1 MSGQWPPDWEDA
13 DDDVEAE
20 AGQADVE
27 TNARL
32 SEVTAYLAALP
43 QPVLPE
49 ALEARISA
57 AIAAEAADRAKP
69 GRTLG
74 RPPRRPK
81 IRRDRRFRIQAISSA
96 AACLVLAGFAYLLTQ
111 LGGSSSSSSAALSEG
126 AAAPAASAPHARAET
141 PQNSFGEATSVP
153 AASAVP
159 SAASSA
165 SAFSSWRFTVITRG
179 DVYQQSTLI
188 SQVRQQLANGLLG
201 SDTASA
207 GAVSA
212 PTAALAGCVS
222 HFTGNTV
229 PGLVDKATYDGRP
242 VYVIAVSSRAW
253 VVGRGCT
260 ATDPELITTVSL
272 AGLRGN
278 PSALG
283 SVEGYAIARRG

>member
-20 AGQADVE
+20 AGQADAE
-27 TNARL
+27 TSARL

-81 IRRDRRFRIQAISSA
+81 VRRDRRFRIQAISSA

-111 LGGSSSSSSAALSEG
+111 VGGSSSSSSAAVAAGTAAPTASAPQSQANSAEHSFSG
-126 AAAPAASAPHARAET
+126 AAPAPALAEPT
-141 PQNSFGEATSVP
+141 
-153 AASAVP
+153 
-159 SAASSA
+159 AASSA
-165 SAFSSWRFTVITRG
+165 SAPGSPRFTVIARG
-179 DVYQQSTLI
+179 DVYEQSTLV
-188 SQVRQQLANGLLG
+188 SQVRQALADAVLGLE
-201 SDTASA
+201 TASA
-207 GAVSA
+207 ATVSA
-212 PTAALAGCVS
+212 PTAALTGCVS
-222 HFTGNTV
+222 HFTGNAV
-229 PGLVDKATYDGRP
+229 PGLVDKATYDGKP

-283 SVEGYAIARRG
+283 SVEGYAIVRRG

>member
-13 DDDVEAE
+13 DDDDEAA
-20 AGQADVE
+20 AGQADAE
-27 TNARL
+27 TIAHV

-43 QPVLPE
+43 QPVMPE

-74 RPPRRPK
+74 PPPRRPK
-81 IRRDRRFRIQAISSA
+81 VRRDRRFRIQAISSA

-126 AAAPAASAPHARAET
+126 TAAPAASALHQDQKSPRSGTGAGA
-141 PQNSFGEATSVP
+141 PVP
-153 AASAVP
+153 AHAEP
-159 SAASSA
+159 SAASSPSA
-165 SAFSSWRFTVITRG
+165 SAFSSSRFSVVARG
-179 DVYQQSTLI
+179 DVYQQSTLA
-188 SQVRQQLANGLLG
+188 SQVRQQLANAVLG
-201 SDTASA
+201 DETGSA
-207 GAVSA
+207 AAVSA

-222 HFTGNTV
+222 HFTGSAV
-229 PGLVDKATYDGRP
+229 PGLVDKATYDGKP

-278 PSALG
+278 LSALG
-283 SVEGYAIARRG
+283 SVEG